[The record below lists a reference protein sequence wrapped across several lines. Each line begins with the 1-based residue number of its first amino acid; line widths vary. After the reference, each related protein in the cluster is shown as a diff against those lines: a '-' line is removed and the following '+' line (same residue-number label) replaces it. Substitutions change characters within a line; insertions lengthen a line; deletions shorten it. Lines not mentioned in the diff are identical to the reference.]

1 MSFIKKFEDQD
12 KKKKSN
18 KKIEAELPFFIT
30 IVTLLA
36 TSGFGPY
43 TIFTKIRDLDLL
55 PNVRIES
62 IKILKKIDILGKD
75 PLVVMAE
82 TKEKGISNFGEFL
95 SGWVSSIQ
103 SGGDVVSYLKSK
115 MDSAFEVYESQQK
128 ESANKVQT
136 LVETYMTMQ
145 IVILAI
151 YIIVTATSTGG
162 VGTPPGPDDIDP
174 LYLVIM
180 MPPVI
185 TTLFLL
191 LARKLN
197 RAKISEMDWKKIL
210 AFGIPGIVMA
220 SVINYLN
227 LFPGYNLYILG
238 GALIV
243 STIWPAMKFKN
254 RYKFSLDAEAATSQI
269 MRDVAEARKAGLGP
283 EKCVIRTAKRKDFGL
298 FNPVANG
305 VANKLEWGMTL
316 NDIFK
321 FIKKETSDFQILINF
336 KVLFEIISAGG
347 GNVNTL
353 ITLAG
358 VSEKMRNI
366 ETTKREMLKLKPY
379 VMVGFMLIAITGF
392 TTLLVID
399 SLTSLG
405 GQLETDDAKRLILDA
420 DAQSR
425 FKLLGLS
432 ILIQSWIAG
441 LFLGKITTGNY
452 TGGFMYSLFLV
463 AISLGAI
470 MIIQLKLFSVGSV
483 FGG

>member
-1 MSFIKKFEDQD
+1 MSFIKKFEDKD
-12 KKKKSN
+12 KKKKPN
-18 KKIEAELPFFIT
+18 KKLEGELPFFIT

-36 TSGFGPY
+36 TSGLGPY
-43 TIFTKIRDLDLL
+43 TIFTKIRDLELL
-55 PNVRIES
+55 PNIRIES

-75 PLVVMAE
+75 PLVVMSE
-82 TKEKGISNFGEFL
+82 TKERGISNFGEFL

-103 SGGDVVSYLKSK
+103 SGGDVVSFLKSK
-115 MDSAFEVYESQQK
+115 MDSAFEMYESQQK
-128 ESANKVQT
+128 EAANKVQT
-136 LVETYMTMQ
+136 LIETYMTMQ

-162 VGTPPGPDDIDP
+162 VGTQPGPNDVDP
-174 LYLVIM
+174 LYFVIM
-180 MPPVI
+180 LPPII
-185 TTLFLL
+185 TILFLL
-191 LARKLN
+191 LARNLN
-197 RAKISEMDWKKIL
+197 RAKIKELDLKKIIVI
-210 AFGIPGIVMA
+210 GVPGIIVA
-220 SVINYLN
+220 AAINSLN
-227 LFPGYNLYILG
+227 LFPGYHLYILG
-238 GALIV
+238 GALII
-243 STIWPAMKFKN
+243 SALWPALKFKN
-254 RYKFSLDAEAATSQI
+254 KYKFALDAESATSQI

-283 EKCVIRTAKRKDFGL
+283 EKCVIRTTKRKDFGL

-305 VANKLEWGMTL
+305 VANKLEWGMSL
-316 NDIFK
+316 KDIFK
-321 FIKKETSDFQILINF
+321 FIKKETTDFQILINF

-366 ETTKREMLKLKPY
+366 EKTKREMLQPY

-399 SLTSLG
+399 SLTSIG
-405 GQLETDDAKRLILDA
+405 GQLETDDAKKMILDSES
-420 DAQSR
+420 QLR

-432 ILIQSWIAG
+432 ILVQSWIAG

-463 AISLGAI
+463 VISMGAI
-470 MIIQLKLFSVGSV
+470 MIIQMKLFSVSSA
-483 FGG
+483 FG

>member
-1 MSFIKKFEDQD
+1 MSFIKKHEEED
-12 KKKKSN
+12 KKKKAN
-18 KKIEAELPFFIT
+18 KKIESELPFFIT

-43 TIFTKIRDLDLL
+43 TIFTKIKDLDLL

-75 PLVVMAE
+75 PLVVMSE

-103 SGGDVVSYLKSK
+103 SGGDVVSYLKAK
-115 MDSAFEVYESQQK
+115 MNSAFEIYESQQK
-128 ESANKVQT
+128 ELANKVQT
-136 LVETYMTMQ
+136 MVETYMTMQ

-162 VGTPPGPDDIDP
+162 VGTAPGPNDIDP
-174 LYLVIM
+174 LYFVIAL
-180 MPPVI
+180 PPIV
-185 TTLFLL
+185 TTLFL
-191 LARKLN
+191 AMVHKLN
-197 RAKISEMDWKKIL
+197 RPKIGELDFKRI
-210 AFGIPGIVMA
+210 AVFGIPGIVIA
-220 SVINYLN
+220 AIINTMDL
-227 LFPGYNLYILG
+227 LPGYNLYILG
-238 GALIV
+238 IALII
-243 STIWPAMKFKN
+243 STIWPALKFKKK
-254 RYKFSLDAEAATSQI
+254 YKFALDAEAATSQI

-321 FIKKETSDFQILINF
+321 FIKKSTSDFQILINF

-366 ETTKREMLKLKPY
+366 ETTKRETLQPY

-405 GQLETDDAKRLILDA
+405 GQLETEQYRKDILNA
-420 DAQSR
+420 DSAFK

-432 ILIQSWIAG
+432 ILVQSWIAG

-463 AISLGAI
+463 IISLVAI
-470 MIIQLKLFSVGSV
+470 LIIQLKLFSVASV
-483 FGG
+483 FG

>member
-1 MSFIKKFEDQD
+1 MSFIKKFEDKD
-12 KKKKSN
+12 KKKKPN
-18 KKIEAELPFFIT
+18 KKLEGELPFFIT

-36 TSGFGPY
+36 TSGLGPY

-55 PNVRIES
+55 PNIRIES

-75 PLVVMAE
+75 PLVVMSE
-82 TKEKGISNFGEFL
+82 TKERGISNFGEFL

-103 SGGDVVSYLKSK
+103 SGGDVVSFLKSK
-115 MDSAFEVYESQQK
+115 MDSAFEMYESQQK
-128 ESANKVQT
+128 EAANKVQT
-136 LVETYMTMQ
+136 LIETYMTMQ

-162 VGTPPGPDDIDP
+162 VGTQPGPNDVDP
-174 LYLVIM
+174 LYFVIM
-180 MPPVI
+180 LPPII
-185 TTLFLL
+185 TILFLL
-191 LARKLN
+191 LSRNLN
-197 RAKISEMDWKKIL
+197 RAKIKELDLKKII
-210 AFGIPGIVMA
+210 AIGVPGIIVA
-220 SVINYLN
+220 AAINFLN
-227 LFPGYNLYILG
+227 LFPGYHLYILG
-238 GALIV
+238 GALII
-243 STIWPAMKFKN
+243 SALWPALKFKKK
-254 RYKFSLDAEAATSQI
+254 YKFALDAESATSQI

-283 EKCVIRTAKRKDFGL
+283 EKCVIRTTKRKDFGL

-305 VANKLEWGMTL
+305 IANKLEWGMSL
-316 NDIFK
+316 KDIFK
-321 FIKKETSDFQILINF
+321 FIKKETTDFQILINF

-366 ETTKREMLKLKPY
+366 EKTKREMLQPY

-399 SLTSLG
+399 SLTSIG
-405 GQLETDDAKRLILDA
+405 GQLETDDAKKMILDSES
-420 DAQSR
+420 QLR

-432 ILIQSWIAG
+432 ILVQSWIAG

-452 TGGFMYSLFLV
+452 TGGFMYAVFLV
-463 AISLGAI
+463 VISMGAI
-470 MIIQLKLFSVGSV
+470 MIIQMKLFSVSSA
-483 FGG
+483 FG